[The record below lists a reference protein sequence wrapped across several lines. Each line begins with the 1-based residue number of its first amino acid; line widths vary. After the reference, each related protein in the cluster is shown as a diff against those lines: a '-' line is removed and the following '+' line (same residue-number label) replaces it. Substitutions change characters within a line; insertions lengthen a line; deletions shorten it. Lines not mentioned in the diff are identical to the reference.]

1 MDQLTGDYENA
12 SEIDMS
18 KPDIKEVIDD
28 LAEKEALNRECKE
41 LQQYRIVG
49 EKLKKIYGTDTWNS
63 LANMNIPEMGT
74 DIRRVHLIR
83 RWKSCPARRTCRALK
98 KNFSHRQSS
107 SVCQKNKE

>member
-1 MDQLTGDYENA
+1 
-12 SEIDMS
+12 MS

-74 DIRRVHLIR
+74 DIQASPSDQKMEVL
-83 RWKSCPARRTCRALK
+83 
-98 KNFSHRQSS
+98 SS
-107 SVCQKNKE
+107 QKDL